1 MVRAAP
7 EGAVS
12 KSCCAFVFW
21 FAAQLVG
28 LGHTGRHFGADAG
41 RHFQLPGGGDA
52 CHSQTFVTIK
62 RELEMKSFAKFHA
75 MITPKLIIAGFWI
88 GVFVLT
94 VSYLV
99 NLDTLMGRLTSSG

>member
-1 MVRAAP
+1 
-7 EGAVS
+7 
-12 KSCCAFVFW
+12 
-21 FAAQLVG
+21 
-28 LGHTGRHFGADAG
+28 
-41 RHFQLPGGGDA
+41 
-52 CHSQTFVTIK
+52 
-62 RELEMKSFAKFHA
+62 MKSFAKFHA